1 MAETMGPPDKQ
12 QHPQQHQQQ
21 HGQKKRFNKKWK
33 HFRDREHGGGGG
45 GDGGGHQGGGQGGG
59 QRHFRRPA
67 NMQSG
72 PNSEVVTFDFNSF
85 PADLDEAGLAAL
97 LETLPA
103 APKKKHKPV
112 EHSALQEKNLA
123 DLFEVAE
130 TEGVEIQSAR
140 NRRDVIFEITAQRL
154 KTHVPVIVEGVVA
167 QQGPHY
173 MLRASCYDYMPAQ
186 DDVVVPASLV
196 TRYALLPGMTLR
208 GKLRAPREGEKH
220 FALVEIEEID
230 CNDPEEAKTRAPF
243 KELTPLYPEER
254 IILEGVGDNPL
265 EMRIVDL
272 ITPLGRGQRGLIVA
286 PPRTGKTILLQ
297 MLAKSIVQNA
307 PDAHLIILLVDERP
321 EEVTDFER
329 MLPEGKR
336 EIVSSTFD
344 EPASRHLQVAEMVML
359 RAKSLVEAGE
369 DVVILLDSITRLAR
383 ASNIEAP
390 SNGKLLSGGMDAT
403 ALQFPKRFFGAAR
416 NIEGGGS
423 LTILGTALIETGSKM
438 DELIFEEFKG
448 TGNMELV
455 LDRRLSDRR
464 IFPAI
469 DINRSGTRKE
479 ELLFT
484 PEEIK
489 RIWMLRKL
497 LNEMDP
503 VEAMEILVSKM
514 KKTRVNAEFLMSIG

>member
-1 MAETMGPPDKQ
+1 MAETMGPPDRQ
-12 QHPQQHQQQ
+12 QHPQGQPQGQH
-21 HGQKKRFNKKWK
+21 HRKRFKKWK
-33 HFRDREHGGGGG
+33 QFRERG
-45 GDGGGHQGGGQGGG
+45 GDGQQHNPQQGQ
-59 QRHFRRPA
+59 QRGFRRPA
-67 NMQSG
+67 HLQTPQN
-72 PNSEVVTFDFNSF
+72 ETVTFDFAGF
-85 PADLDEAGLAAL
+85 PADLDEAGRAAL
-97 LETLPA
+97 AESLAPA
-103 APKKKHKPV
+103 LKRKAKAV
-112 EHSALQEKNLA
+112 EHAELQQKNLA

-130 TEGVEIQSAR
+130 TEGVEIQNAR
-140 NRRDVIFEITAQRL
+140 TRRDVIFEITSARL
-154 KTHVPVIVEGVVA
+154 KNHVPVLVEGVVA
-167 QQGPHY
+167 LQGPHF
-173 MLRASCYDYMPAQ
+173 MLRSSCYDYMPAQ
-186 DDVVVPASLV
+186 DDVVVPASVAQTHALV
-196 TRYALLPGMTLR
+196 PGMTVR
-208 GKLRAPREGEKH
+208 GRLRAPREGEKH
-220 FALVEIEEID
+220 FALVEIEQID
-230 CNDPEEAKTRAPF
+230 CHEPEDAKTRAPF
-243 KELTPLYPEER
+243 KELVPLYPEQR

-272 ITPLGRGQRGLIVA
+272 ITPVGRGQRGLIVA

-297 MLAKSIVQNA
+297 MLAKSIVKNA

-329 MLPEGKR
+329 MLPDGKR

-344 EPASRHLQVAEMVML
+344 EPAARHLQVAEMVML

-369 DVVILLDSITRLAR
+369 HVVILLDSITRLAR

-489 RIWMLRKL
+489 RVWMLRKV

-503 VEAMEILVSKM
+503 VEAMEMLVSKM
-514 KKTRVNAEFLMSIG
+514 KKTRVNGEFLMSIG

>member
-1 MAETMGPPDKQ
+1 MGPPDKQ

-21 HGQKKRFNKKWK
+21 HGHKKRFKKWK
-33 HFRDREHGGGGG
+33 HFRDREHGGE
-45 GDGGGHQGGGQGGG
+45 GGGQQHQG
-59 QRHFRRPA
+59 QSRGFRRPA
-67 NMQSG
+67 NLQSAVD
-72 PNSEVVTFDFNSF
+72 EVVTFDFNAF
-85 PADLDEAGLAAL
+85 PADLDEAALAAL
-97 LETLPA
+97 VESLPPA
-103 APKKKHKPV
+103 AKKKQKPV
-112 EHSALQEKNLA
+112 LHSELQQKNLA

-130 TEGVEIQSAR
+130 QEGVEIQGAR
-140 NRRDVIFEITAQRL
+140 NRRDVIFEITAARL
-154 KTHVPVIVEGVVA
+154 RNQVPVVVEGVVA
-167 QQGPHY
+167 MQGPHH

-186 DDVVVPASLV
+186 DDVVVPASL
-196 TRYALLPGMTLR
+196 AQQHGLFPGMTVR
-208 GKLRAPREGEKH
+208 GRLRAPREGEKH

-230 CNDPEEAKTRAPF
+230 CHPPEEAKTRAPF

-254 IILEGVGDNPL
+254 IILEGVDDNPL

-272 ITPLGRGQRGLIVA
+272 ITPVGRGQRGLIVA

-297 MLAKSIVQNA
+297 MLAKSIVKNA

-344 EPASRHLQVAEMVML
+344 EPAARHLQVAEMVML

-423 LTILGTALIETGSKM
+423 LTILATALIETGSKM

-503 VEAMEILVSKM
+503 VEAMEILISKM
-514 KKTRVNAEFLMSIG
+514 KKTRINAEFLMSIG

>member
-12 QHPQQHQQQ
+12 QQPPQHQHQ
-21 HGQKKRFNKKWK
+21 HQHKKRFKKWK
-33 HFRDREHGGGGG
+33 HFRDREHGGGGPGEG
-45 GDGGGHQGGGQGGG
+45 GQHQGGQPRG
-59 QRHFRRPA
+59 FRRPA
-67 NMQSG
+67 HMQS
-72 PNSEVVTFDFNSF
+72 PQNEVVTFDFNSF
-85 PADLDEAGLAAL
+85 PADLDEAAQTAL
-97 LETLPA
+97 VETLAPA
-103 APKKKHKPV
+103 AKKKQKPV
-112 EHSALQEKNLA
+112 EHAVLQEKNLA

-130 TEGVEIQSAR
+130 AEGVEIQSAR
-140 NRRDVIFEITAQRL
+140 NRRDVIFEITSQRL
-154 KTHVPVIVEGVVA
+154 KNHVQVLVEGVVA
-167 QQGPHY
+167 LQGPHH
-173 MLRASCYDYMPAQ
+173 MLRSSCYDYMPAQ
-186 DDVVVPASLV
+186 DDVVIPPSVV
-196 TRYALLPGMTLR
+196 QRYALVPGMTVRGRLR
-208 GKLRAPREGEKH
+208 PAREGEKH
-220 FALVEIEEID
+220 FAVVDIDEID
-230 CNDPEEAKTRAPF
+230 CHPPEEAKTRAPF